1 MEIVTVFGNAD
12 GETCILRKTGD
23 VFFCGAVVYND
34 FKAFCGR
41 GSFQCFFGHQYRLW
55 AGKSTCVYDLFV
67 CHIIQLLCSDW
78 KGYRLCVLFSFCD
91 VQGSNHQHDCQ
102 TDEDSN
108 LACDG
113 WTACAFSTCS
123 SSGKTDKPSASTGK
137 TETTTKPDGTT
148 VKTETRADGTKIQT
162 VTGKDGST
170 ATVKT
175 DKNGKTEAKT
185 KLSDKAIEDAKKNGE
200 AVKAPVEVEATRNSS
215 TAPTVSIELPKG
227 AGETKVEI
235 PVSNV
240 NSGTVA
246 VLVHPD
252 GTEEIVKNSLPTEN
266 GVQLTVNGGATVKI
280 VDHSKDFADTQN
292 HWAKDAIDFVSA
304 RGLVSGMSET
314 TYAPDNATTRAQLWT
329 ILARQND
336 ADLTGGGSWY
346 EKAQTWA
353 KAKGISDGTAPE
365 GTINRAQMVTML
377 YRAAGSPAVEGASA
391 FTDISADSYYAKAA
405 AWAAKIGITAGV
417 GNGRFEPNGTC
428 TRGQIATFLY
438 RYMK

>member
-1 MEIVTVFGNAD
+1 M
-12 GETCILRKTGD
+12 
-23 VFFCGAVVYND
+23 
-34 FKAFCGR
+34 
-41 GSFQCFFGHQYRLW
+41 
-55 AGKSTCVYDLFV
+55 
-67 CHIIQLLCSDW
+67 
-78 KGYRLCVLFSFCD
+78 
-91 VQGSNHQHDCQ
+91 
-102 TDEDSN
+102 
-108 LACDG
+108 
-113 WTACAFSTCS
+113 
-123 SSGKTDKPSASTGK
+123 
-137 TETTTKPDGTT
+137 
-148 VKTETRADGTKIQT
+148 
-162 VTGKDGST
+162 
-170 ATVKT
+170 
-175 DKNGKTEAKT
+175 
-185 KLSDKAIEDAKKNGE
+185 
-200 AVKAPVEVEATRNSS
+200 EATKNSS
-215 TAPTVSIELPKG
+215 TAPVVKVELPRNS
-227 AGETKVEI
+227 GETKVEI

-240 NSGTVA
+240 KPGTVA

-252 GTEEIVKNSLPTEN
+252 GTEEILKNSVPTED
-266 GVQLTVNGGATVKI
+266 GIQLTVNGGATVKI
-280 VDHSKDFADTQN
+280 VDNSKDFADTRD

-336 ADLTGGGSWY
+336 ADLSGGGSWY

-353 KAKGISDGTAPE
+353 KANGISDGTAPE

-405 AWAAKIGITAGV
+405 AWAAKNGITAGV